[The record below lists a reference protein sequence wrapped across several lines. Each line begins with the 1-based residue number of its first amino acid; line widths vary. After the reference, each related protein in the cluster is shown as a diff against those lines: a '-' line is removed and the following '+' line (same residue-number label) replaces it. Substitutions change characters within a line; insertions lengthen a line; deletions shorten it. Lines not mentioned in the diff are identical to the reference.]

1 MAKLIYIDSDFD
13 SNREAKKISF
23 TISEDLDI
31 YEFKIVCQRM
41 ASAMGYHQDSIQR
54 AFGPNEKYIRKQQK
68 VSDIISVMDY
78 SVSGS
83 KINL

>member
-31 YEFKIVCQRM
+31 YEFKIICQRM
-41 ASAMGYHQDSIQR
+41 ASAMGYQQDSIQR

-78 SVSGS
+78 NVSGS